1 MTAATQQ
8 EGAPYPADMEHLDDI
23 LSIGQ
28 GHELPEN
35 AEVLSVSPAVNF
47 AENYPGGWGY
57 IIAFTAEDQAI
68 RDYVTNNTEGLGDI
82 IENYPTTSPNSGGLE
97 DIDLSA
103 ITNPWRISF
112 AGDAVL
118 LLERPLGRGW
128 LIIRGAPR

>member
-1 MTAATQQ
+1 MTSTQQ

-47 AENYPGGWGY
+47 AASYPGGWGY
-57 IIAFTAEDQAI
+57 IIAFTSEDQAI
-68 RDYVTNNTEGLGDI
+68 RDYVSEQTGHPGEYISG
-82 IENYPTTSPNSGGLE
+82 PNAKQGRDGLE
-97 DIDLSA
+97 DVDLSS
-103 ITNPWRISF
+103 ISDPWDLGF
-112 AGDAVL
+112 GGDAML

>member
-1 MTAATQQ
+1 MPAAQQ

-23 LSIGQ
+23 LSIGH
-28 GHELPEN
+28 GHQLPEN
-35 AEVLSVSPAVNF
+35 ADVLSVTPAVNF
-47 AENYPGGWGY
+47 ATSYPGGWGY
-57 IIAFTAEDQAI
+57 IIAFIADEQAI
-68 RDYVTNNTEGLGDI
+68 RDYVTNNTSYPGEY
-82 IENYPTTSPNSGGLE
+82 IESYPEAKQSGGGLE

-103 ITNPWRISF
+103 ISTPWRTGF

>member
-1 MTAATQQ
+1 MTANQQ
-8 EGAPYPADMEHLDDI
+8 EGAPYPADIEHLDDI

-68 RDYVTNNTEGLGDI
+68 RDYVTNNTG
-82 IENYPTTSPNSGGLE
+82 YPGEHVESYPEAKQSGGGLE
-97 DIDLSA
+97 DIDIST
-103 ITNPWRISF
+103 ITEPWRTGF
-112 AGDAVL
+112 AGDAAL

>member
-1 MTAATQQ
+1 MPVNQQ

-68 RDYVTNNTEGLGDI
+68 RDYVSNQ
-82 IENYPTTSPNSGGLE
+82 TSYSGKHIDVGANARQNADGLE
-97 DIDLSA
+97 DVDLSS
-103 ITNPWRISF
+103 ISDPWNWGF